1 MLKFCTTQPIKT
13 WRGSGFCLA
22 IVANYCGQSPHWT
35 AGQHL
40 EVRSHR
46 LCCRIDTDRCVPRL
60 HYRRSF
66 WRAPTNNGDV
76 LRFSGFIAAK
86 LTPRNGRSGRRLHWP
101 DQQRRTASELPLK
114 PFPCQSR
121 WIQVPKRRR
130 KPMLRKSLIAF
141 TAATVI
147 CAGSQAVAAG
157 FRHAMS
163 TPRTP
168 FPRSEE
174 KVSPISPHAE
184 IPIAK
189 LDRKDLLGKKMYDHQ
204 GNFLGKVV
212 SVIKDDAGEIVSVQL
227 RATVT
232 REARVPANQVNIKPD
247 GGTLTL
253 AESNKGLQWN
263 YIGPRNP

>member
-1 MLKFCTTQPIKT
+1 ML
-13 WRGSGFCLA
+13 G
-22 IVANYCGQSPHWT
+22 
-35 AGQHL
+35 
-40 EVRSHR
+40 
-46 LCCRIDTDRCVPRL
+46 
-60 HYRRSF
+60 
-66 WRAPTNNGDV
+66 
-76 LRFSGFIAAK
+76 
-86 LTPRNGRSGRRLHWP
+86 
-101 DQQRRTASELPLK
+101 
-114 PFPCQSR
+114 
-121 WIQVPKRRR
+121 
-130 KPMLRKSLIAF
+130 KSLIAF
-141 TAATVI
+141 TAATVV

-212 SVIKDDAGEIVSVQL
+212 SVIKDDAGEILSVQL

>member
-1 MLKFCTTQPIKT
+1 
-13 WRGSGFCLA
+13 
-22 IVANYCGQSPHWT
+22 
-35 AGQHL
+35 
-40 EVRSHR
+40 
-46 LCCRIDTDRCVPRL
+46 
-60 HYRRSF
+60 
-66 WRAPTNNGDV
+66 
-76 LRFSGFIAAK
+76 
-86 LTPRNGRSGRRLHWP
+86 
-101 DQQRRTASELPLK
+101 
-114 PFPCQSR
+114 
-121 WIQVPKRRR
+121 
-130 KPMLRKSLIAF
+130 MLRKSLIAF
-141 TAATVI
+141 TAATVV
-147 CAGSQAVAAG
+147 CAGSQGVAAR

>member
-1 MLKFCTTQPIKT
+1 
-13 WRGSGFCLA
+13 
-22 IVANYCGQSPHWT
+22 
-35 AGQHL
+35 
-40 EVRSHR
+40 
-46 LCCRIDTDRCVPRL
+46 
-60 HYRRSF
+60 
-66 WRAPTNNGDV
+66 
-76 LRFSGFIAAK
+76 
-86 LTPRNGRSGRRLHWP
+86 
-101 DQQRRTASELPLK
+101 
-114 PFPCQSR
+114 
-121 WIQVPKRRR
+121 
-130 KPMLRKSLIAF
+130 
-141 TAATVI
+141 
-147 CAGSQAVAAG
+147 
-157 FRHAMS
+157 MS